1 MQDSKRFVGQ
11 AHWFVLAAV
20 VLLASCKYD
29 GTSNSSAP
37 SSHADGLWR
46 SSGRF
51 PGRSSPLPTPSTG
64 NATLSWT
71 APSENSDGS
80 ALTDLGGFK
89 IYYGG
94 ALTQLTN
101 TITLTNPGLLTYVL
115 AELPSGTT
123 YYFAVTAVTRTGVES
138 AQSDVVSTTIS

>member
-1 MQDSKRFVGQ
+1 MQQSQRFVSQ
-11 AHWFVLAAV
+11 AHRFVLAAV
-20 VLLASCKYD
+20 VLLASCRAHQ
-29 GTSNSSAP
+29 GLSTSGP
-37 SSHADGLWR
+37 SSLAD
-46 SSGRF
+46 S
-51 PGRSSPLPTPSTG
+51 PARSSPLPSPYTG

-101 TITLTNPGLLTYVL
+101 SITLTNPGL
-115 AELPSGTT
+115 AIIGPG
-123 YYFAVTAVTRTGVES
+123 G
-138 AQSDVVSTTIS
+138 AQPLG